1 MKVYSDY
8 IPADIAYL
16 TPGKRYEFTPDGGG
30 FGTITDD
37 EGDEI
42 YIATETSQ
50 FMCSY
55 LNERQAWKVDE
66 AA

>member
-8 IPADIAYL
+8 IPADTAYL
-16 TPGKRYEFTPDGGG
+16 TPGKRYEFTPDGDG

-42 YIATETSQ
+42 YIATESSH

-55 LNERQAWKVDE
+55 LNERQAWKFDE